1 MGVVTA
7 VVGTAL
13 TVGMGVASA
22 IKASKEEQEYA
33 DKLKIQEGIMT
44 DLINNR
50 QEVINPMAGLTNEA
64 EKVGVATQAARFQAE
79 EADMALA
86 NTLDVIMQT
95 GGGAAGATALAQ
107 MALKSKQGIS
117 ADIQKQELQNAKN
130 IANTQMAI
138 DQQIGEGNKYA
149 WEMNEKRELQM
160 LDRTQN
166 LADKYEAQMFNA
178 EAQKWEAY
186 GTIASGVTTG
196 FGNVASA
203 MGTNQSMDDF
213 NAALEAFTAGQQN
226 SAGTVT
232 SNTGI
237 GSDRRL
243 KKNIKHIGNS
253 KSGIKIYTFEYI
265 DKEGIYK
272 GVMSDEIPSNAVIKG
287 VDGYDLVDYS
297 KIDVEFE
304 KIK

>member
-1 MGVVTA
+1 MSRRVIVS
-7 VVGTAL
+7 L
-13 TVGMGVASA
+13 
-22 IKASKEEQEYA
+22 EEN
-33 DKLKIQEGIMT
+33 KKIAKDFI
-44 DLINNR
+44 
-50 QEVINPMAGLTNEA
+50 
-64 EKVGVATQAARFQAE
+64 
-79 EADMALA
+79 
-86 NTLDVIMQT
+86 
-95 GGGAAGATALAQ
+95 
-107 MALKSKQGIS
+107 
-117 ADIQKQELQNAKN
+117 QELQNAKN

-166 LADKYEAQMFNA
+166 LADKFEAQMFNA

-186 GTIASGVTTG
+186 GTIAGGITTG

-203 MGTNQSMDDF
+203 MGTNQSLADF
-213 NAALEAFTAGQQN
+213 NAALEAFNASQKN

-232 SNTGI
+232 GTGGI

-243 KKNIKHIGNS
+243 KKNIKHIGKS